1 LDSRKKRI
9 SELESKVIRLEAI
22 IEKLLDK
29 NEDLT
34 HRKKSR
40 NSSVP
45 PSKDEN
51 RPLKNQSLRIKSGK
65 KVGGQKG
72 HKGTT
77 LKMVENPNQ
86 IINHAPEF
94 CNCCGNDLY
103 NEPATLLLK
112 RQVVDIPAIL
122 PIYTEHRVFKKSC
135 SCGHQNKSN
144 FPENVRATISYGTNI
159 QATIAYMHTRQYLPF
174 ERMSEF
180 FKDVCNL
187 SISQGTIS
195 NILNNFVKKA
205 QPAYDLIASKVWE
218 EKVVGADE
226 TGIKV

>member
-51 RPLKNQSLRIKSGK
+51 RPLKNQSLRIKSVK

-72 HKGTT
+72 HKEPS
-77 LKMVENPNQ
+77 LKVVENPDQ

-112 RQVVDIPAIL
+112 KQVVNIPTIL
-122 PIYTEHRVFKKSC
+122 PTDTEHRVFKKTC

-159 QATIAYMHTRQYLPF
+159 QARIAYRHTHQYLPF
-174 ERMSEF
+174 GSMSAF

-187 SISQGTIS
+187 SIPQGTIF

-205 QPAYDLIASKVWE
+205 QLAYDLIASKVGE
-218 EKVVGADE
+218 EKCLVQTKQV
-226 TGIKV
+226 